1 MARKVGGSLPVG
13 YGGSAAAAS
22 HFAADL
28 GKMATLSE
36 GARFRVHSLVDNVA
50 WTTAVGNDIDF
61 EAVFVEQLRNL
72 ARRAD
77 RLVAFSTSGRSAN
90 VGYTRTELV
99 ESVDELEHE
108 LVRECLRKTGMLQGV
123 EISTM
128 GDVPSAGSG
137 LGSSSTVTVG
147 LLNAM
152 YGYSGRRRSRVEL
165 AQEACEIEIDVLS
178 KPIGVEDQY
187 IVSLGGF
194 RRLSFEPDG
203 EVRAC
208 PVELRPEYQE
218 QLEERL
224 MLFYANQTRKA
235 ESVLAEQEGR
245 IEANFGTL
253 TRMRDLVDEGIEA
266 LQKGALDTFGSL
278 LHRSWQLKKGLAPGI
293 SNGGIDSSS
302 SRALEAGALGGKITG
317 AGGGG
322 FLLLYCPPRIPGE
335 CARGPERAEGAPFRF
350 RRGRDDS
357 HPRSPTRNLMR
368 IHQSGRGLRPRTPG
382 SRGRL
387 HATAPRRSH
396 SRSPRAHKPPRR
408 AAVPCLT
415 SDCLDKLGCN
425 SVE

>member
-165 AQEACEIEIDVLS
+165 A
-178 KPIGVEDQY
+178 VEEGTGPRHFQRGNRL
-187 IVSLGGF
+187 VFFSSAGGRSPGRKNHRSRR
-194 RRLSFEPDG
+194 RRLPASLLPPPESQ
-203 EVRAC
+203 ESVRAALS
-208 PVELRPEYQE
+208 ELKELPFGF
-218 QLEERL
+218 EE
-224 MLFYANQTRKA
+224 
-235 ESVLAEQEGR
+235 EGTTV
-245 IEANFGTL
+245 I
-253 TRMRDLVDEGIEA
+253 
-266 LQKGALDTFGSL
+266 LD
-278 LHRSWQLKKGLAPGI
+278 
-293 SNGGIDSSS
+293 
-302 SRALEAGALGGKITG
+302 
-317 AGGGG
+317 
-322 FLLLYCPPRIPGE
+322 
-335 CARGPERAEGAPFRF
+335 
-350 RRGRDDS
+350 
-357 HPRSPTRNLMR
+357 HPRGTR
-368 IHQSGRGLRPRTPG
+368 
-382 SRGRL
+382 
-387 HATAPRRSH
+387 
-396 SRSPRAHKPPRR
+396 
-408 AAVPCLT
+408 
-415 SDCLDKLGCN
+415 
-425 SVE
+425 